1 MKPKRL
7 AALGVFVLIL
17 AAGFWAAFTFVE
29 NEKLLDLVVAVAGTL
44 LVAPLLWAGRILA
57 ENIRS
62 TGDEASELLA
72 KAAEALAKDAS
83 ALYRKRQGNR
93 RLDPTERPV
102 PVRWAWAH
110 HEGVGLPEA
119 VVGPGAGVG
128 TPSFAVLPDAEAASP
143 DTLNEGELD
152 DLFHVYAGIQT
163 GRMVVLGELGAGKS
177 AAAVLLAVKALAHR
191 EDIREPA
198 NREQAPVPVLLT
210 PYGWNPERQTA
221 QEWLA
226 ERLVSDFK
234 SFRGRRFDPRT
245 PARLIDEGR
254 IAVFLDG
261 FDEIDTRKRVAAL
274 EALHG
279 LSRQVRVVI
288 FSRSE
293 EFIQALHAQPLS
305 GAAVLELQPVAAET
319 AADCFADW
327 QTAGLPPRLRERLAE
342 HLWAHPD
349 GVLGQ
354 ALSTP
359 LMLTL
364 LRDAFRGMDAAEATE
379 VVDKLLSP
387 SEFTSAEEINDYLL
401 DRVLPAAYPPS
412 RPGAPTPYTRD
423 QAERWLR
430 LIAARMTA
438 HGTPELAWWQMH
450 EWASASWRIAGGVV
464 GGGLAAGLAAALVS
478 WFTDDLGERT
488 VIGFLPASAVGGV
501 LGLATAIVTERRA
514 THVNFPG
521 GSGETR
527 FNLGMGLMAG
537 LAVGS
542 AVALTVG
549 PASGPAAAA
558 TVGLAA
564 ALTAGTAT
572 GRAAGGDGVPPPH
585 FTTDPNAK
593 PAERF
598 LGRLIAGIQAGLGA
612 GIPAGL
618 AGGIPLGLAQGLQR
632 GLGVGLAIGFAYV
645 LAFGL
650 LDGFTRITPD
660 QDSPVGPLS
669 VWDQDRRHGL
679 ATGVV
684 FGLAMGFAAG
694 LTDALATAR
703 HDPLSVAVPVGLITG
718 VVIGVVTG
726 TAAGL
731 TVSNSWRTAVVFV
744 QLWAQGVVPL
754 RAMRFLDDACK
765 RQVLR
770 ETGPTYQFRHTRL
783 RDRLTALA
791 ADQG

>member
-1 MKPKRL
+1 ML
-7 AALGVFVLIL
+7 MLI
-17 AAGFWAAFTFVE
+17 AGFWAAFTFVE
-29 NEKLLDLVVAVAGTL
+29 NEKLLDGVVAVAGTL

-57 ENIRS
+57 ENSRS
-62 TGDEASELLA
+62 TGDDASELLA
-72 KAAEALAKDAS
+72 KAAEALAKEAS
-83 ALYRKRQGNR
+83 ALYRERRGNR
-93 RLDPTERPV
+93 RLDQTERPV

-110 HEGVGLPEA
+110 QEGVGLPEA
-119 VVGPGAGVG
+119 VAGPGAVVG
-128 TPSFAVLPDAEAASP
+128 TPSFAVLPGAEAASP
-143 DTLNEGELD
+143 DTLNEGELNE
-152 DLFHVYAGIQT
+152 LFDVYAGIRT
-163 GRMVVLGELGAGKS
+163 GRMAVLGELGSGKS

-191 EDIREPA
+191 EGLGEAADRA
-198 NREQAPVPVLLT
+198 QVPVPILLT
-210 PYGWNPERQTA
+210 PYGWNPGRQTVD
-221 QEWLA
+221 EWLA

-234 SFRGRRFDPRT
+234 TFRGHRFDPRT
-245 PARLIDEGR
+245 PTRLINEGR
-254 IAVFLDG
+254 IALFLDG
-261 FDEIDTRKRVAAL
+261 FDEIDRGKRVAAL

-279 LSRQVRVVI
+279 LSRRVRVVI

-293 EFIQALHAQPLS
+293 EFTQALHTQPLS

-342 HLWAHPD
+342 HLWAQPH

-364 LRDAFRGMDAAEATE
+364 LRDAFRGMDAQEATA
-379 VVDKLLSP
+379 VVDRLLSP
-387 SEFTSAEEINDYLL
+387 SEFTTVEEIDDYLL

-412 RPGAPTPYTRD
+412 RPGVRTPYSRD
-423 QAERWLR
+423 QAERWLG

-450 EWASASWRIAGGVV
+450 EWASASWRIVGGVI
-464 GGGLAAGLAAALVS
+464 GGGLAAGLASALVS
-478 WFTDDLGERT
+478 RFTDDLGERT
-488 VIGFLPASAVGGV
+488 VIGFLPASVVGGV

-514 THVNFPG
+514 TRVTFPG
-521 GSGETR
+521 GSGEAR

-549 PASGPAAAA
+549 PASGPATAA

-572 GRAAGGDGVPPPH
+572 GMAAGGEGLPPPH
-585 FTTDPNAK
+585 FASDPNAK
-593 PAERF
+593 SVQRF
-598 LGRLIAGIQAGLGA
+598 LGRLIAGSPAGLAA

-618 AGGIPLGLAQGLQR
+618 AGGIPLGLAQGTQR
-632 GLGVGLAIGFAYV
+632 GLGVGLAIGCAYV

-669 VWDQDRRHGL
+669 GWDQDRRQGL
-679 ATGVV
+679 ATGLV

-703 HDPLSVAVPVGLITG
+703 HDPLGVAVPVGLITG
-718 VVIGVVTG
+718 VVIGAVTG

-783 RDRLTALA
+783 RDRLTVLA
-791 ADQG
+791 GEQEI